1 VKRLLLISGI
11 AAALLVPAQSVGAG
25 DTSAM
30 SSPAAKRGGFDIS
43 FTTVSRNGRVK
54 RVKDFQFAGVGMTC
68 ETGGPFTTGTG
79 NDPGDGFG
87 PMKVENKEF
96 GKKFPTVTGGGGS
109 GTVKIAGEFRQHFN
123 KAVGTLRVKGDYPSV
138 PAENCD
144 SSKLDWVAE

>member
-25 DTSAM
+25 DTSTM
-30 SSPAAKRGGFDIS
+30 SSPAAKRGFNIS

-54 RVKDFQFAGVGMTC
+54 RVKNFKFSGVAMTC
-68 ETGGPFTTGTG
+68 ETGDPFTTGTG
-79 NDPGDGFG
+79 TGDGFG
-87 PMKVENKEF
+87 PMKVEHKEF
-96 GKKFPTVTGGGGS
+96 GKRFPTVTAGGGS

-138 PAENCD
+138 SAENCD
-144 SSKLDWVAE
+144 SGKVEWVAD